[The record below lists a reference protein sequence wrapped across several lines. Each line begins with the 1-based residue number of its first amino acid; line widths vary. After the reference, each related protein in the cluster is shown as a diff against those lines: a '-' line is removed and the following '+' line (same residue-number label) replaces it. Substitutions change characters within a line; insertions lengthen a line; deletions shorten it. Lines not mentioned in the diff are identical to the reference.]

1 MKKILPLIIIAIAC
15 QHAQAQQSASA
26 SQMITVELEP
36 TIQITASGLS
46 NVKLGFN
53 NVTNYINGVESGNQQ
68 FVVHSN
74 RDFVVN
80 VRANSSVFSYNGSA
94 FPEPEMEVNNTLFL
108 SVNENNTGGN
118 IAGAF
123 RSYAPLS
130 ANPCDLLLNCKNGD
144 NKTFSVSYR
153 ASPGVEFPPGDYTIG
168 VIYTAT
174 QP

>member
-53 NVTNYINGVESGNQQ
+53 NVTNYINGVESGNQE

-153 ASPGVEFPPGDYTIG
+153 ASHGVEFPPGDYTIG